1 MLSVDR
7 LYRLESLFKYG
18 RFLAKLPLK
27 FSICSRR
34 SAVPAECCGI
44 SKKNKTPRFQNCTW
58 RVYLASLSSNSYCT
72 AVAVPVC
79 LNVFEQTLECH
90 HSNERYSVS
99 NSIKRY
105 SWFVN
110 AALNLTSWSSID
122 LTIKFAHKVSRKLML
137 RSILLIYLPIGFQT
151 ASNLIIKL
159 AQKARSKFML
169 LHFSWYTHLKQP
181 GKKNKTKQNKQTN
194 KTRILSC
201 SSLTCWTTSQT
212 SLLSELNSMLADR
225 RRICENKPNKTL
237 TKQKHTSCTW
247 TSCFAVRPK
256 LPQLHYSYF
265 FIFLFIYLHFFE
277 DFCRKTFIT
286 FTVSFNFEVHVACC
300 IAKEAYVSRDKFV
313 TIFGFKS

>member
-181 GKKNKTKQNKQTN
+181 GKKNKTKQNKQTHGFN
-194 KTRILSC
+194 YSISLPCSHVFPSDKSFTPVGHAHEWLRAFNRHRQLHPPFEDELHGFWPVKTVDDQWNVSNCGKHLHNYFD
-201 SSLTCWTTSQT
+201 SLQ
-212 SLLSELNSMLADR
+212 
-225 RRICENKPNKTL
+225 ICEL
-237 TKQKHTSCTW
+237 SW
-247 TSCFAVRPK
+247 
-256 LPQLHYSYF
+256 
-265 FIFLFIYLHFFE
+265 
-277 DFCRKTFIT
+277 
-286 FTVSFNFEVHVACC
+286 FN
-300 IAKEAYVSRDKFV
+300 
-313 TIFGFKS
+313 